1 MNLSALPLCF
11 GAALIAPCL
20 MAEEAKWTHESSDIP
35 ADSQAVF
42 GKLANGMKYII
53 RPNAE
58 PPGRMSIRLRVAAGS
73 LDESEEQR
81 GLAHFLE
88 HMVFNGST
96 NFKPGEMI
104 PTMQRLGLGFGGDAN
119 AFTSFDQ
126 TVYMLD
132 LPNLQ
137 PETLKSGFLI
147 MRDFADGA
155 LFVEKELNKER
166 GVIMNEK
173 ALRES
178 IETKQME
185 QSLSFLLE
193 GTIVAERLPIGT
205 EEVITKAP
213 RERFVKFYQDHYNP
227 ENITLIVVGD
237 VKPEEAKK
245 WIEDNFSSMKSRGKA
260 APANIGKLKPQQ
272 VRAKLISSP
281 EATRTS
287 VQMLNIKPAANLADN
302 KKQRIAELPLQLAH
316 AIVSKRLSE
325 LTKQG
330 DCPFVAASMDRDEL
344 FNVATFDGI
353 SLMCQ
358 PDKWQQ
364 SLAMVEQQLRMAL
377 EFGFSPA
384 ELEEVKKNML
394 NAASTAVQSY
404 QTVRSNDLASAMI
417 NTLADGKVLSEP
429 KVDLAILEEGLA
441 ALDVVTVQKALQ
453 QNWNAD
459 QAQIIVSGN
468 ASVEGG
474 EQQILAAYKQS
485 RAQKVEAP
493 KHEDAGEFAYDKL
506 PQAGK
511 ILASKTIEDLGV
523 EQLELDNGIK
533 VNLKPSSFEK
543 DKIILQARFGQGKAG
558 MPKDQPGL
566 DMLAAPVVN
575 MGGLQAHNNK
585 QIQQLF
591 AGRNVGW
598 SFNIAEDAFE
608 FNGQTTRKDLE
619 LQLKLLVAGL
629 AHPGMRDEGEL
640 VLKRMLPMMY
650 AKLESDPAGVLRSKA
665 LPWLY
670 RQHEQF
676 SHPTLEQ
683 MQQRSTAEVVA
694 WLKQPFAEAEMEL
707 SIVGD
712 FDPQELKQLLCSTIG
727 TRAKAKTAQKPVTAP
742 VSLVKEAQ
750 TKQFFYPSSL
760 DKSLASV
767 AWSGVNGN
775 DKKLVRR
782 AKILADILENRLQDK
797 IREEMGDTYTPQV
810 MFKVSEVHAGAGMFL
825 AVSPGVTESTERVC
839 KAIVQ
844 VADDM
849 AKGNLSQDEFERV
862 RRPLLMQQQKQDR
875 SNEFWLSAVLQDSSV
890 KAQRF
895 ADYRERISDLNSIE
909 LAELNKLAASLFG
922 KQQAVVM
929 QVLPQKPQGEPKD
942 DKQPEANQQGGGG
955 KAGLRKGLDSASLGA
970 ACLLAPLGA
979 LEASAAAQGADM
991 CSWNVVAPAAG
1002 STTQAAVAA
1011 DTRSASEYVVLA
1023 SKQVVGDSEWN
1034 KVVQAL
1040 VKKHKAKVLV
1050 FENDPQQAEA
1060 ELKKL
1065 FPRYLAV
1072 VAKPEQIGRKTVTSV
1087 NRLSRRLDD
1096 DVYGDCMWGLISGYS
1111 AKDALRMAEASKPLI
1126 IKRALG
1132 TTNFDHMRFE
1142 ETMAITDWGPN
1153 NTNAKS
1159 GAGVQP
1165 TKTDHPDSPQGMVG
1179 FFADFVTKKKP
1190 QFVVTSAHA
1199 TQYNLEMPFGK
1210 GLIASYDNKFYSLTQ
1225 QQIGGFA
1232 GLLQGALFK
1241 GTEAQLKDYLDKVKA
1256 PQVKCDSEPKV
1267 WLAAGNCLIGD
1278 ANYSKNSMVITAIS
1292 SFGCNQ
1298 FCGYVVPSWYGKG
1311 GWGVLGSMFS
1321 NSETTTL
1328 SEAYFLNNQSI
1339 VEETMRRFP
1348 KLMQVNFDFHEI
1360 NAALQNREFCEA
1372 IAQTGYA
1379 QQYPDQH
1386 KDIIGL
1392 VHDRDTVAFWGDPL
1406 YQARVDQAHG
1416 KSPWIFSNSAQGIS
1430 VKSNYAHKGS
1440 CYVWLPK
1447 RVDPAKLKISRG
1459 SEVLDVAKIGVATDD
1474 FVLIRELELAPGQ
1487 QLEISW

>member
-1 MNLSALPLCF
+1 
-11 GAALIAPCL
+11 
-20 MAEEAKWTHESSDIP
+20 MAEEAKWTHEASDIP
-35 ADSQAVF
+35 ADSQSVF
-42 GKLANGMKYII
+42 GTLANGMKYII

-73 LDESEEQR
+73 LNESEEQR

-137 PETLKSGFLI
+137 PETVKNGFLI

-193 GTIVAERLPIGT
+193 GTIVADRLPIGT

-227 ENITLIVVGD
+227 ENITLVVVGD
-237 VKPEEAKK
+237 VKVEEAKK
-245 WIEDNFSSMKSRGKA
+245 WIEQNFAGMKSRGKA
-260 APANIGKLKPQQ
+260 AAANVGKIKSQP
-272 VRAKLISSP
+272 VRAKLVSSK

-287 VQMLNIKPAANLADN
+287 VQLLNVNPARNLVDN
-302 KKQRIAELPLQLAH
+302 KKQRTEDLPLQLAH
-316 AIVSKRLSE
+316 AIISKRLSE
-325 LTKQG
+325 LTKEG

-344 FNVATFDGI
+344 FNVASFDGI
-353 SLMCQ
+353 NVVCQ

-364 SLAMVEQQLRMAL
+364 SLETVEQQLRMAM
-377 EFGFSPA
+377 EYGFSPA

-394 NAASTAVQSY
+394 SSAEAAVQSY

-417 NTLADGKVLSEP
+417 STIADGKVLSEP
-429 KVDLAILEEGLA
+429 KVDLAILQDGLS
-441 ALDVVTVQKALQ
+441 ALDVGMVQKALQ
-453 QNWNAD
+453 QNWDAD
-459 QAQIIVSGN
+459 KAQIIVSGN
-468 ASVEGG
+468 AQIEGG
-474 EQQILAAYKQS
+474 DARILEAYKNS
-485 RAQKVEAP
+485 RAQKVSAP
-493 KHEDAGEFAYDKL
+493 KHEEAGEFAYDKL
-506 PQAGK
+506 PAPGK
-511 ILASKTIEDLGV
+511 IASAQNIADLGV
-523 EQLELDNGIK
+523 EQLVLENGVK
-533 VNLKPSSFEK
+533 VNLKPSSFDK
-543 DKIILQARFGQGKAG
+543 DKIILQARFGQGKAS
-558 MPKDQPGL
+558 MPKDKPGL
-566 DMLAAPVVN
+566 DVLAAPVVN

-585 QIQQLF
+585 QLQQLL

-598 SFNIAEDAFE
+598 NFNIAEDAFE
-608 FNGQTTRKDLE
+608 FGGQTTRNDLE
-619 LQLKLLVAGL
+619 LQLKLLVASL
-629 AHPGMRDEGEL
+629 DHPGMRDEGEL

-670 RQHEQF
+670 REHEQF
-676 SHPTLEQ
+676 SYPTLEQ
-683 MQQRSTAEVVA
+683 MQQRSTAEVIE
-694 WLKQPFAEAEMEL
+694 WLKKPFAESAVEL

-712 FDPQELKQLLCSTIG
+712 FDAKEIKQLLCNTIG
-727 TRAKAKTAQKPVTAP
+727 TRAKPTEQQKSALSK
-742 VSLVKEAQ
+742 VSLVDKAQ

-767 AWSGVNGN
+767 AWCGVDGN

-810 MFKVSEVHAGAGMFL
+810 MFKVSEANPGAGMFL
-825 AVSPGVTESTERVC
+825 AISPGVTESTERVC

-849 AKGNLSQDEFERV
+849 AKGNLSEDEFERV
-862 RRPLLMQQQKQDR
+862 RRPMLMQQQKSDR
-875 SNEFWLSAVLQDSSV
+875 SNEFWLGAVLQDSSF
-890 KAQRF
+890 KPQRF
-895 ADYRERISDLNSIE
+895 NDYRERISDLQGIKLE
-909 LAELNKLAASLFG
+909 ELNKLAAGLFG
-922 KQQAVVM
+922 KKQAVVL
-929 QVLPQKPQGEPKD
+929 QVLPQKPQNAEPA
-942 DKQPEANQQGGGG
+942 PQGGSGEA
-955 KAGLRKGLDSASLGA
+955 KAQLRKGLDSASLGA
-970 ACLLAPLGA
+970 ACLLAPFA
-979 LEASAAAQGADM
+979 SLESSAAAEMCSWNVNVSAATTPAASAAAQ
-991 CSWNVVAPAAG
+991 PAAN
-1002 STTQAAVAA
+1002 
-1011 DTRSASEYVVLA
+1011 SEYVVLA
-1023 SKQVVGDSEWN
+1023 SNAVLNDAEWN
-1034 KVVQAL
+1034 KAVQAL
-1040 VKKHKAKVLV
+1040 VKKHRAKVV
-1050 FENDPQQAEA
+1050 AFDSEPQQAEA

-1072 VAKPEQIGRKTVTSV
+1072 VAKPEQIGRKTVTAI

-1111 AKDALRMAEASKPLI
+1111 AKDALRMAEASKPLT

-1142 ETMAITDWGPN
+1142 ESMAVTDWGPN
-1153 NTNAKS
+1153 NTNGKS

-1165 TKTDHPDSPQGMVG
+1165 TKTDHPDTPQGMVG
-1179 FFADFVTKKKP
+1179 VFADFAAKKKP
-1190 QFVVTSAHA
+1190 QLVVTSAHA

-1210 GLIASYDNKFYSLTQ
+1210 GLIASYENKFYRLDQ
-1225 QQIGGFA
+1225 QQIRGFA
-1232 GLLQGALFK
+1232 GLLKGALFD
-1241 GTEAQLKDYLDKVKA
+1241 GSEADLKAYLDKVKA
-1256 PQVKCDSEPKV
+1256 PQLSYDSEPKV

-1278 ANYSKNSMVITAIS
+1278 AHNSKNSMVITAIS

-1311 GWGVLGSMFS
+1311 GWGVLGNMFS
-1321 NSETTTL
+1321 NSQSTTL
-1328 SEAYFLNNQSI
+1328 GEAYFLNNQAI
-1339 VEETMRRFP
+1339 VEETVRRFP
-1348 KLMQVNFDFHEI
+1348 KLMEVDFDFHEI
-1360 NAALQNREFCEA
+1360 DAAMRDRNFRAA
-1372 IAQTGYA
+1372 IGKTGYP

-1406 YQARVDQAHG
+1406 YQSRVDQTHG
-1416 KSPWIFSNSAQGIS
+1416 KSPWVFSSTPQGMKVS
-1430 VKSNYAHKGS
+1430 SNYQHKGS
-1440 CYVWLPK
+1440 CQIWLPK
-1447 RVDPAKLKISRG
+1447 RIDPAKLKIKRG
-1459 SEVLDVAKIGVATDD
+1459 EEILDIANLGVATDD

-1487 QLEISW
+1487 QLELSW